1 VYETDPNSQSTYKI
15 LNTSDSIIG
24 SGGISNLILAKR
36 NNERAQFSTADGK
49 SHFLTRVCLKEER
62 SPVKLAEAKLSLEE
76 KLQKLLPQSK
86 KSEFLTAIQKKIS

>member
-1 VYETDPNSQSTYKI
+1 
-15 LNTSDSIIG
+15 
-24 SGGISNLILAKR
+24 
-36 NNERAQFSTADGK
+36 
-49 SHFLTRVCLKEER
+49 LKEER